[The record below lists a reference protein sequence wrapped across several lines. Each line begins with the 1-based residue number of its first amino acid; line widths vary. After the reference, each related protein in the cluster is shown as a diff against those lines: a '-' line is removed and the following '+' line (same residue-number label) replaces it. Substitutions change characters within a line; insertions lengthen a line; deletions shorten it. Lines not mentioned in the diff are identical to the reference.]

1 MSATDFC
8 LFFLSKAAKWRGI
21 PETASEAKMRPRS
34 DLFVGHCEGRSPE
47 AIRRYF
53 FAVASEARQSHEI
66 ASPDEKTRL
75 AMTGERTKR
84 QARRDPFCASLRG
97 PEARSNL
104 VVETTSEA
112 KLRPRRDTLPCHC
125 ERSEAVSYSH
135 GVREEIASPDEK
147 TRLAMTCQGPPRGSP
162 FPVTARSEATKQSQD
177 QRKRDCF
184 AGEETSSQ

>member
-34 DLFVGHCEGRSPE
+34 DLFVGHCKGRSPE

-66 ASPDEKTRL
+66 ASPDEKVRL

-84 QARRDPFCASLRG
+84 RARRDPFCASLRG
-97 PEARSNL
+97 PEARSNPADVSL
-104 VVETTSEA
+104 ALRAKQSSLIFPRGERRDCFTRRKSEA
-112 KLRPRRDTLPCHC
+112 RNDVPGT
-125 ERSEAVSYSH
+125 
-135 GVREEIASPDEK
+135 
-147 TRLAMTCQGPPRGSP
+147 
-162 FPVTARSEATKQSQD
+162 TARISFPRHSRSGATKQS
-177 QRKRDCF
+177 RISTR
-184 AGEETSSQ
+184 